1 MTSHGLKTIKNAMAA
16 LNLEY
21 GFVTYGKSPI
31 SYPYFVGE
39 YTEVESVNED
49 GLQETMFMLTGFARG
64 SDGWTKLEQAKAAIA
79 KYFTRE
85 GKAFPADDGSISV
98 IAYGY
103 SVPVPKDDAELKSM
117 QINLTV
123 KEWSVN

>member
-1 MTSHGLKTIKNAMAA
+1 MTSHGLNTIKSAMAA

-21 GFVTYGKSPI
+21 GFVTYGKAPI

-49 GLQETMFMLTGFARG
+49 GLQETTFMLTGFAR
-64 SDGWTKLEQAKAAIA
+64 SADGWAKLEQAKAAIA
-79 KYFTRE
+79 NYFTRE

-103 SVPVPKDDAELKSM
+103 SVPVPKDDPELKSI